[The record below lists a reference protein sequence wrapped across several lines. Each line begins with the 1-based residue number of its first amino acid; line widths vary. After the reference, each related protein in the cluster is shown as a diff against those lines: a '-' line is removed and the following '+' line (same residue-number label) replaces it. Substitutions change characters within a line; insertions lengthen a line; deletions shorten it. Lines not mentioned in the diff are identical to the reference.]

1 MNDRIIR
8 LASLAILL
16 MMAMQSFAWAQR
28 RVPPAGARGPFG
40 AGKSRGPSLPAPF
53 DGLSGAAII
62 EMSKLSQLSVHW
74 LAMNPPPVD
83 GGDPVIDLF
92 GPFGGQRET
101 NEAEEELPENKYGLL
116 VLTGLEVEQIQSLLK
131 LTDQQF
137 AETTQYLAVRRKL
150 LGTLRKLRETTKADP
165 AVDHLVKE
173 LGAALGKL
181 EGEIAFQQAI
191 AFVSLA
197 ETLTDKQRKYL
208 QQIRSEPKIFN
219 MDAAEVVAKRTWITQ
234 LDERLQLPLQDLA
247 AKAGSFLTGTGEDN
261 FKAAPK
267 RSDLLGP
274 TSRRESDEV
283 LSFLKKVN
291 KVQYDEYMKL
301 LQSEG
306 TTITSLVNA
315 RMQVAQALDLQ
326 KKTRSTSDAK
336 VVLLSSKFGETEAR
350 LALQR
355 VRSFERIRLA
365 LSDEQQTT
373 LKQLAQ

>member
-1 MNDRIIR
+1 
-8 LASLAILL
+8 
-16 MMAMQSFAWAQR
+16 
-28 RVPPAGARGPFG
+28 VARGPFG

-53 DGLSGAAII
+53 DGLSGAAVI
-62 EMSKLSQLSVHW
+62 EMSKLSQLSVNW
-74 LAMNPPPVD
+74 LAMVPPPVD

-101 NEAEEELPENKYGLL
+101 NEEEEELPENKYGLL
-116 VLTGLEVEQIQSLLK
+116 VLTGLEAEQIESLLK
-131 LTDQQF
+131 LTDQQS
-137 AETTQYLAVRRKL
+137 AETTKYLAVRKKL
-150 LGTLRKLRETTKADP
+150 LGTLWKLRETTKADP
-165 AVDHLVKE
+165 AVDQLVKE

-191 AFVSLA
+191 AFSSLA
-197 ETLTDKQRKYL
+197 DSLTDKQRKYL
-208 QQIRSEPKIFN
+208 QQIRNEPKIFN
-219 MDAAEVVAKRTWITQ
+219 LSAAEVVAKRTWIAQ

-247 AKAGSFLTGTGEDN
+247 AKAGSFLTGTVEDN

-315 RMQVAQALDLQ
+315 RMQIAQALDLQ
-326 KKTRSTSDAK
+326 KKNRSTSDAK

-355 VRSFERIRLA
+355 VRSFERIRVA
-365 LSDEQQTT
+365 LSDEQHTT
-373 LKQLAQ
+373 LKQFAQ